1 LIPNIKP
8 FIVFMLLIAPGCS
21 TISAL
26 SSASEPL
33 EVYELR
39 APTVP
44 STVRRSGTELVI
56 EEPAASGALAV
67 ERIMIQPGPLQAQ
80 YLPGVRWADTAP
92 IILQTLLV
100 RSLTETGAL
109 GSVGRRPVGTI
120 ADFAVLSELTDFQA
134 ETADGNRGA
143 EIVVRVSFRIVRER
157 DARVIATR
165 TFERR
170 ELADDTGVET
180 IVPAFDRATSGLIAE
195 VIPWILGQL

>member
-1 LIPNIKP
+1 MIHNIKP
-8 FIVFMLLIAPGCS
+8 FIALLLLLAPGCGA
-21 TISAL
+21 ISAL
-26 SSASEPL
+26 DSASEPL

-39 APTVP
+39 APSLQTA
-44 STVRRSGTELVI
+44 VRRSRTELVV
-56 EEPAASGALAV
+56 EEPTASGALAV
-67 ERIMIQPGPLQAQ
+67 ERIMIQPRPLQAQ

-92 IILQTLLV
+92 TMLQTLLV

-143 EIVVRVSFRIVRER
+143 EIVVRASFRIVRER

-170 ELADDTGVET
+170 EQADDTGVET
-180 IVPAFDRATSGLIAE
+180 IVPAFDRATSALIAE
-195 VIPWILGQL
+195 VVPWILGQL

>member
-1 LIPNIKP
+1 MIPDIKP
-8 FIVFMLLIAPGCS
+8 FIIFVLLLTPACS
-21 TISAL
+21 AISAL
-26 SSASEPL
+26 DSASEPL

-39 APTVP
+39 APNVA
-44 STVRRSGTELVI
+44 STVRRSTIELVV
-56 EEPAASGALAV
+56 EEPMASGAVAV

-92 IILQTLLV
+92 TMLQTLLV

-109 GSVGRRPVGTI
+109 GSVGRRPVGTR
-120 ADFAVLSELTDFQA
+120 ADFAILSELTDFQA
-134 ETADGNRGA
+134 QTMNGNRGA

-170 ELADDTGVET
+170 ELAEDTRVDT
-180 IVPAFDRATSGLIAE
+180 IVPAFDRATSQLIADA
-195 VIPWILGQL
+195 VPWILGQM